1 MAGAWGDVT
10 PRRVRLRRKAPA
22 RSAEKVPSAS
32 ETPAASAEKFVP
44 SLAQP
49 WLLRELVKYLG
60 AGGLLQIESLSQST
74 VRRVVGVEA
83 PSLWR
88 ALGTAAGVTVNH
100 SECDTRGLK
109 TVCRIAEAF
118 RGESWTLDS
127 LEEKERFIQRGQHAL
142 ALSRASSG
150 PGLRV
155 SFRLDA
161 WQSHRLK
168 GFIRDLL
175 ELYYLGEQYEFLNS
189 FFLDQDEF
197 RADAAVELQDAWCGR
212 LVTRWGQVRRHVTMR
227 GVVSL
232 ILSREKVFNYWTL
245 RLRAAMSL
253 HVGSAPLWASLGGA
267 PFYFEW
273 WWVQNRVFF

>member
-1 MAGAWGDVT
+1 MLHACA
-10 PRRVRLRRKAPA
+10 
-22 RSAEKVPSAS
+22 
-32 ETPAASAEKFVP
+32 
-44 SLAQP
+44 
-49 WLLRELVKYLG
+49 
-60 AGGLLQIESLSQST
+60 
-74 VRRVVGVEA
+74 VGVHPQA
-83 PSLWR
+83 HGGP
-88 ALGTAAGVTVNH
+88 
-100 SECDTRGLK
+100 
-109 TVCRIAEAF
+109 
-118 RGESWTLDS
+118 
-127 LEEKERFIQRGQHAL
+127 RGQHAL

-161 WQSHRLK
+161 EESHRLK
-168 GFIRDLL
+168 WFIRDLL

-253 HVGSAPLWASLGGA
+253 HVDSAPLWASLGGE
-267 PFYFEW
+267 PFYFESR
-273 WWVQNRVFF
+273 WWVQNRVFFERLLEMELCRQNFCLIPVDFECNGPHRSIDIRSGTDGGTGFWSDWCPLHGEIPQELLAVIRSLAAGDQVRFLLVQRGVMYF